1 MAGGQRR
8 CSDLGEPLKA
18 HWKALPAR
26 QQEVFRACAKISRR
40 WGAYLAGGTALALH
54 LGHRQSE
61 DLDWF
66 TPQTVAPDDLLV
78 DAHGL
83 GFPTTVIQNDEG
95 TFLATVGDVKFSVFR
110 YRYPMIDSFVEVEG
124 INLASARDLAAMK
137 LAALMGR
144 ATKRDYID
152 VHVLLTEGHLSLPE
166 MIRAFEQKY
175 PKHDVQGALR
185 ALAFFADVEGNMPI
199 MLAPTTWKKV
209 TTDLARLARRYSD
222 QA

>member
-1 MAGGQRR
+1 MAVGQRR
-8 CSDLGEPLKA
+8 CPDLGEPLTA
-18 HWKALPAR
+18 HWKALPGR
-26 QQEVFRACAKISRR
+26 QQIVFRSCAEISRR
-40 WGAYLAGGTALALH
+40 WGAYLAGGTALALQ

-66 TPQTVAPDDLLV
+66 TIQTVAPDDLLV
-78 DAHGL
+78 DVHGL
-83 GFPTTVIQNDEG
+83 GFPTTVKQNDEG

-110 YRYPMIDSFVEVEG
+110 YRYPMIDSFVQVEG

-166 MIRAFEQKY
+166 MVRAFEQKY
-175 PKHDVQGALR
+175 PKHEVHGALR
-185 ALAFFADVEGNMPI
+185 ALTFFDDVEGNMPI

-222 QA
+222 RA

>member
-1 MAGGQRR
+1 
-8 CSDLGEPLKA
+8 LTA

-26 QQEVFRACAKISRR
+26 QQAVFRACAEIARR
-40 WGAYLAGGTALALH
+40 WGAYLAGGTALALQ

-66 TPQTVAPDDLLV
+66 TPQTVAPDHVLV
-78 DAHGL
+78 DVHGL
-83 GFPTTVIQNDEG
+83 GFPTTVKQNDEG
-95 TFLATVGDVKFSVFR
+95 TFLATVGNVKFSLFR

-124 INLASARDLAAMK
+124 IKLASPRDLAAMK
-137 LAALMGR
+137 MAALMGR

-152 VHVLLTEGHLSLPE
+152 VHVLLTEGRLSLPE
-166 MIRAFEQKY
+166 MVRAFEQKY
-175 PKHDVQGALR
+175 PKHDVQGAVR
-185 ALAFFADVEGNMPI
+185 ALTFFDDVEGGMPI

-222 QA
+222 RA

>member
-1 MAGGQRR
+1 MAVGQRR
-8 CSDLGEPLKA
+8 CPDLGEPLTA
-18 HWKALPAR
+18 HWEALPAR
-26 QQEVFRACAKISRR
+26 QQTVFRACAEISRR
-40 WGAYLAGGTALALH
+40 WGAYLAGGTALALQ

-61 DLDWF
+61 DFDWF
-66 TPQTVAPDDLLV
+66 TPQTVAPDHLLV
-78 DAHGL
+78 DVHGL
-83 GFPTTVIQNDEG
+83 GFPTTVKQNDEG

-110 YRYPMIDSFVEVEG
+110 YRYPMVDSFVEING

-166 MIRAFEQKY
+166 MVRAFEQKY
-175 PKHDVQGALR
+175 PKHNVQGAIR
-185 ALAFFADVEGNMPI
+185 ALTFFDDVEGHMPI

-222 QA
+222 RA